1 MLQQP
6 VGWFSRQ
13 NLVAKLAIGCAGLL
27 VVCCVCSVP
36 ISILNSSPDSSTDAG
51 RAERP
56 AAPAADAPAESTED
70 APAAP
75 EPTAPPEPTAMP
87 TASGATRDDPIPMGT
102 DAPINGDM
110 IMRVFDVQRFADAV
124 VSNGNPFNT
133 TPGAGEEYIQVSL
146 EFYCQ
151 RSSNETCSLFLLA
164 NELKIVGEDGIVRE
178 AEIVAGIEGILETG
192 EFFGGSTRAG
202 TLFYIV
208 PQQAAGLLLYHD
220 PTLFGSRVYFA
231 LP

>member
-36 ISILNSSPDSSTDAG
+36 ISILNPPPDSSTDAG

-87 TASGATRDDPIPMGT
+87 TASGATRDDPVPMETGAT
-102 DAPINGDM
+102 IQGDM
-110 IMRVFDVQRFADAV
+110 IVTVLEVGRLMDAV
-124 VSNGNPFNT
+124 VSNGNMFNRE
-133 TPGAGEEYIQVSL
+133 PGAGEEYIQVVL
-146 EFYCQ
+146 QIECQ
-151 RSSNETCSLFLLA
+151 RSSSETCALFPS
-164 NELKIVGEDGIVRE
+164 ELKIVGQDGIVHE
-178 AEIVAGIEGILETG
+178 AEFVSGIEDVLDTG
-192 EFFGGSTRAG
+192 EFFGGSIRVG
-202 TLFYIV
+202 RLFFIV
-208 PQQAAGLLLYHD
+208 PQQAAGLLLFHD
-220 PTLFGSRVYFA
+220 PTIFGSQVYFA